1 MDKKELVNIFTVD
14 KPNVC
19 FIGDIH
25 GEFQSLNAL
34 MKKSNFHDTAFIVC
48 GDIGL
53 GFEKKEHYSQIFNRL
68 SKTASKMNNEF
79 LFIRGNHDD
88 SRYFSKRLINRKCFK
103 TIPDYSVIE
112 KNLYNIL

>member
-34 MKKSNFHDTAFIVC
+34 MKKSNFHDALDWAKLAIKY
-48 GDIGL
+48 GK
-53 GFEKKEHYSQIFNRL
+53 FESSSAHYLIFNIL
-68 SKTASKMNNEF
+68 KIKGNNEYLI
-79 LFIRGNHDD
+79 LFIIA
-88 SRYFSKRLINRKCFK
+88 SI
-103 TIPDYSVIE
+103 
-112 KNLYNIL
+112 